1 MGRHAGRLL
10 VTSASTNLLD
20 GDCVPSQPALC
31 VSPTW
36 CCLDSLTK
44 TMPACLQH
52 VGSPRRSPP
61 SSDPHTTCYSSTSR
75 SWRVGTTNGAFYF
88 VDRRKFRGQTIEL
101 KSEKKEMKGGPPLLV
116 ATRARSHDMLTWGLT
131 DAMPKARWAHCSV
144 ILAAY
149 LHLLRRTNYV

>member
-20 GDCVPSQPALC
+20 GDCVLSQPALC

-36 CCLDSLTK
+36 CCLDGLTE
-44 TMPACLQH
+44 TMPAWSMLVH
-52 VGSPRRSPP
+52 VFRPAHHVLLVNSAVVEG
-61 SSDPHTTCYSSTSR
+61 
-75 SWRVGTTNGAFYF
+75 GTTNTAFCF
-88 VDRRKFRGQTIEL
+88 IDRRKFRGQTIEL

-116 ATRARSHDMLTWGLT
+116 ATRARSHDMLTWGLS